1 MSPIAHMQYGWWFAH
16 WGSFSRKERA
26 IIALAGAGPDLDGL
40 ALFGGAE
47 VYHRYHHILFHNAGS
62 VLAASLLTGTLLWR
76 NPRAWLLSVFA
87 FAMHIV
93 EDYVT
98 VPWNQYPWRP
108 FADTVVNLGDHLPAW
123 VVQGPLQYSAMLFAL
138 GTTVWIYRKYG
149 RTPLEIV
156 SPALDRLLVGYAVLP
171 WRNRCAYCER
181 RAHFRCACGS
191 LCCAVHGRVA
201 ADLSVQCDGCQA
213 ELHP

>member
-1 MSPIAHMQYGWWFAH
+1 MYPACVSPVAHMQYGWWFAH
-16 WGSFSRKERA
+16 WGAFGRRERA

-62 VLAASLLTGTLLWR
+62 VIGAAVLSGFLLRR
-76 NPRAWLLSVFA
+76 NLRAWMLTVFA

-93 EDYVT
+93 EDYLT
-98 VPWNQYPWRP
+98 VAWNQYPWRP
-108 FADTVVNLGDHLPAW
+108 FSQAAVNLGDHVPVW
-123 VVQGPLQYSAMLFAL
+123 MVQGVLQTIAMVVAI
-138 GTTVWIYRKYG
+138 GTTVWIYWKYQ

-171 WRNRCAYCER
+171 WRNRCEKCSR
-181 RAHFRCACGS
+181 RAHFRCECGS
-191 LCCAVHGRVA
+191 LRCSLHAHVGPGLAVRC
-201 ADLSVQCDGCQA
+201 LNS
-213 ELHP
+213 P